1 MTRPPRGEARPRLIA
16 AARALVRRQGYA
28 ATSVEDLCAEA
39 GVTKGAFF
47 HHFASKEALGLAL
60 VQDWTETTGAMFAA
74 HPYNAAPD
82 PLDRVFAYLDLRRAL
97 LEMPLVEFT
106 CVAGTVVQ
114 ECHASSDA
122 LRKAAADSLA
132 SGAAHVRRP
141 CAAVPGGGAG
151 GHHPGQGRA
160 GRRPRARGIRSP
172 RTLPAVAVRPAGLR
186 RPHRESPSGIFW
198 EKAVKIADPAVP
210 AAAIC
215 PPAVRKAATG
225 PARGQENAGDWENL
239 G

>member
-16 AARALVRRQGYA
+16 AARALVRRKGYA

-60 VQDWTETTGAMFAA
+60 LQDWTETTGAMFAA

-82 PLDRVFAYLDLRRAL
+82 PLERVFAYLDLRRSL

-122 LRKAAADSLA
+122 LRAAAAESLA
-132 SGAAHVRRP
+132 SGAAHVQAHLAEAL
-141 CAAVPGGGAG
+141 AAHPVAGVTAESLARQVQVTVQGGIILAKAAQDAA
-151 GHHPGQGRA
+151 P
-160 GRRPRARGIRSP
+160 AREAFDHLERYL
-172 RTLPAVAVRPAGLR
+172 RLLFDRPA
-186 RPHRESPSGIFW
+186 
-198 EKAVKIADPAVP
+198 
-210 AAAIC
+210 
-215 PPAVRKAATG
+215 
-225 PARGQENAGDWENL
+225 
-239 G
+239 